1 MGIWAIIRDALFSPP
16 GYTLIDQFGR
26 RHNRV
31 NGNAWSHH
39 ILVIRTDGI
48 SFVRT
53 NERDD
58 DGFLV
63 YTEDHLTYDYESH
76 GE

>member
-16 GYTLIDQFGR
+16 GYTLVDAAGR
-26 RHNRV
+26 QQSV

-39 ILVIRTDGI
+39 LMVIRAKGV
-48 SFVRT
+48 SYVRT
-53 NERDD
+53 TERDD
-58 DGFLV
+58 RGFLV
-63 YTEDHLTYDYESH
+63 YREDHLTYDHEFH